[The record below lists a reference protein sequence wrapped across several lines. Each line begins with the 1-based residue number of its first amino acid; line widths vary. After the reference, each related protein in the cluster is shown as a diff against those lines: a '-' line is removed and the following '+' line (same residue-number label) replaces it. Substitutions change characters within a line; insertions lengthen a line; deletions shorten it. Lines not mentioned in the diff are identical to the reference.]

1 MTKCYVELYEFDVAF
16 ECQKAFKAQ
25 LLADFVA

>member
-1 MTKCYVELYEFDVAF
+1 MSEFDVVF